1 MARDRRRSAERER
14 RRRARATCCSCSRL
28 PSLDALSVSRPLL
41 AHVIARV
48 VCACAWLGVSR
59 CSTSIPR
66 RPVVRVYQE
75 AHLSARATLFVVVI
89 VRSSSRVWRRVAH
102 SLAPPSYDDD
112 GRRLV
117 TPTAALR
124 AIARTPCRRA
134 HDVVAPRMPRELR
147 RHGVEQEHH
156 GGRQARGRNA
166 PAVAQ
171 RHSRATATTTTTTG
185 VPTRVRLQHAPQA
198 TAIAS
203 AAAPLRRVALA
214 VLVRAPPC
222 GHAPPAFAAAPPS
235 PPPPVPARTG
245 PTSPPRPAPAPAAAS
260 LAVRPLRH
268 GLVGLSCE
276 CAVLV
281 AAAREP
287 VSVRRGA
294 AQQARCVVASWRL
307 RGCCWGRGGE
317 RALSFSFSLRFP
329 SLAGNMP
336 TVAAS
341 LAPDTAR

>member
-1 MARDRRRSAERER
+1 MDVWRGEGERARNVLLLFASSLSRRSLCLSPSP
-14 RRRARATCCSCSRL
+14 RARHRESC
-28 PSLDALSVSRPLL
+28 
-41 AHVIARV
+41 
-48 VCACAWLGVSR
+48 VCACVRGSVCLGARPPFPAVQSFACTKRPISLRVPR
-59 CSTSIPR
+59 CSS
-66 RPVVRVYQE
+66 
-75 AHLSARATLFVVVI
+75 SSLFVH
-89 VRSSSRVWRRVAH
+89 RRVFGVA
-102 SLAPPSYDDD
+102 SLTLSLLPPPPYDDD

-171 RHSRATATTTTTTG
+171 RHSRATTTTTTTG